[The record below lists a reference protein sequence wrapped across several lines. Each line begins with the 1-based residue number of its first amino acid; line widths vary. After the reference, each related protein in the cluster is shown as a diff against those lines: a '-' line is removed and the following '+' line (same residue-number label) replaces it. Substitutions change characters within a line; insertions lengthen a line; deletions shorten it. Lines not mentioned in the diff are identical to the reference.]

1 MLALREGLEYNRITS
16 SVWSDRMEIIA
27 VELESQRNKKCLACV
42 CYRPPNCDLKD
53 WLNLFAAFLQVA
65 DNYQKILITGDFNFP
80 DLTWNS
86 NIMHTPI
93 ISSASKDFQEIVYDF
108 FLQQMNM

>member
-1 MLALREGLEYNRITS
+1 
-16 SVWSDRMEIIA
+16 MEIIA
-27 VELESQRNKKCLACV
+27 VELESQRNKKYLVCV

-53 WLNLFAAFLQVA
+53 WLNLFAALLQVA

-80 DLTWNS
+80 DLTWNL

-93 ISSASKDFQEIVYDF
+93 ISSASKDFQELVYDF
-108 FLQQMNM
+108 PSANEHVPNTIPQYLGPYFNKRTRIHR